1 MYAKK
6 CKVSSGEFILILHD
20 EGTPL
25 SNALLAIRLHIESKH
40 HTELGQLTMVE
51 EHKPRKKT
59 EAFFFS
65 TDSLIEDLL
74 SSQIVTL
81 EAFV

>member
-1 MYAKK
+1 MGAKQY
-6 CKVSSGEFILILHD
+6 KVSSGEFILIMPN
-20 EGTPL
+20 EGCPL

-51 EHKPRKKT
+51 EHGSRRKSET
-59 EAFFFS
+59 FFFS
-65 TDSLIEDLL
+65 TDGLIEELL
-74 SSQIVTL
+74 DKQVVTL